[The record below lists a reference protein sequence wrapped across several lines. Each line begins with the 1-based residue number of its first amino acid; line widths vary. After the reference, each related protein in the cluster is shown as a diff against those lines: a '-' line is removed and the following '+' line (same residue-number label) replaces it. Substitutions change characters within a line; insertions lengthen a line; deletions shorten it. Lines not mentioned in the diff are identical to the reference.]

1 MPSGWQRLLSLK
13 IKAYMPG
20 EGLKL
25 KDENSYAIQI
35 PIKQSRQSCNNIKQ
49 NRTQR
54 EKQEKELNSLWQ
66 E

>member
-1 MPSGWQRLLSLK
+1 MPIGWQRLLSLK

-35 PIKQSRQSCNNIKQ
+35 PIKTK
-49 NRTQR
+49 
-54 EKQEKELNSLWQ
+54 
-66 E
+66 

>member
-1 MPSGWQRLLSLK
+1 MPIGWQRPLSWK

-35 PIKQSRQSCNNIKQ
+35 PMKTKQA
-49 NRTQR
+49 
-54 EKQEKELNSLWQ
+54 EL
-66 E
+66 